1 MTKVK
6 EGDDLGNYNDELMH
20 YGVLG
25 MKWGVRRGRSSGSSK
40 KRRSSKM
47 SDDAQNAAKL
57 KKKRVSELS
66 NAELRWLNDRQQLEQ
81 NHARLN
87 PSKVKRGLAAA
98 TGIVGTATA
107 TLALAKNSKKLVDEG
122 RAIIDNIYDRV
133 GDQLL
138 RELSAGFNRR

>member
-1 MTKVK
+1 MPAYRIQN
-6 EGDDLGNYNDELMH
+6 GDELCH

-25 MKWGVRRGRSSGSSK
+25 MKWGVRRGRSSDGSK
-40 KRRSSKM
+40 KRAGSKM
-47 SDDAQNAAKL
+47 SDDARNAAKL

-87 PSKVKRGLAAA
+87 PSKVKKGLAAA

-122 RAIIDNIYDRV
+122 RTIIDNIYDRV

-138 RELSAGFNRR
+138 RELNAGFNRR

>member
-1 MTKVK
+1 MSTYRIQN
-6 EGDDLGNYNDELMH
+6 GDELCH

-25 MKWGVRRGRSSGSSK
+25 MKWGVRRDRSSGSSK
-40 KRRSSKM
+40 KRRASKM
-47 SDDAQNAAKL
+47 SDDARNAAKL

-66 NAELRWLNDRQQLEQ
+66 NSELRWLNDRQQLEQ

-87 PSKVKRGLAAA
+87 PSKVKKGLAAA

-122 RAIIDNIYDRV
+122 RTIIDSIYDRV
-133 GDQLL
+133 GDQLI
-138 RELSAGFNRR
+138 RELNAGFNRL

>member
-1 MTKVK
+1 MSTYRIQN
-6 EGDDLGNYNDELMH
+6 GDELCH

-25 MKWGVRRGRSSGSSK
+25 MKWGVRRDRSSGSSK
-40 KRRSSKM
+40 KRRASKM
-47 SDDAQNAAKL
+47 SDDARNAAKL

-66 NAELRWLNDRQQLEQ
+66 NSELRWLNDRQQLEQ

-87 PSKVKRGLAAA
+87 PSKVKKGLAAA

-122 RAIIDNIYDRV
+122 RTIIDSIYDRV
-133 GDQLL
+133 GDQLI
-138 RELSAGFNRR
+138 RELNAGFNRR